1 MIEIIM
7 IMGSFE
13 YVQIKNRC
21 FRYCHKNYYIY
32 MYDTLVL
39 VRQSLNLTKRSNL
52 VIGFFTM
59 DQDIHNMGKKIKKHE
74 NETVFRFI

>member
-1 MIEIIM
+1 
-7 IMGSFE
+7 
-13 YVQIKNRC
+13 
-21 FRYCHKNYYIY
+21 

-59 DQDIHNMGKKIKKHE
+59 DQDIHNMGKKIKKHK
-74 NETVFRFI
+74 NETIFRFI